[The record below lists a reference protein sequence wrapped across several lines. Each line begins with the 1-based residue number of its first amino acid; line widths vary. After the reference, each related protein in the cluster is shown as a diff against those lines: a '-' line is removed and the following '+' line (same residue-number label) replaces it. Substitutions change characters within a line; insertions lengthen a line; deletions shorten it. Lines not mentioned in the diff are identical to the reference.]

1 MKTAKQRNAL
11 NVRPASGV
19 SEQVFIVAA
28 NLGPVE
34 GDTMLRVHAWTGAE
48 FLNGVR
54 AIPIAHFA
62 ADVFPVFL

>member
-1 MKTAKQRNAL
+1 MKTAKQRNAM

-19 SEQVFIVAA
+19 SEQVFLVAA
-28 NLGPVE
+28 ILGPVE
-34 GDTMLRVHAWTGAE
+34 GDTVLRVHAWTGAE

-54 AIPIAHFA
+54 AIPMAHFA

>member
-1 MKTAKQRNAL
+1 MKTAKRRNAV

-19 SEQVFIVAA
+19 PEQVLIVAA
-28 NLGPVE
+28 NPGPVD
-34 GDTMLRVHAWTGAE
+34 GDTMLRVHAWAGDE